1 MSQKIKIRDVKSGKI
16 SQITPEAWNQLKKGG
31 FAKKFDVLDQPTVN
45 VVNAQVNKPII
56 ENKIVEVETKA
67 AEIVDEQPSF
77 ESPVEDEP
85 KKVESTSKSKS
96 KK

>member
-67 AEIVDEQPSF
+67 AEIVDEQPTF
-77 ESPVEDEP
+77 ESPVEEQP
-85 KKVESTSKSKS
+85 KVESTSKSKS